1 MVHNLNDRRRAAVRT
16 SALRVGLV
24 YLFAGAL
31 WIVLSDRL
39 VQAVAHDAVVV
50 SQFQTLRG
58 WLFVAASA
66 LLIWW
71 LVRREVRRVQ
81 ESEAHLAA
89 LGEQG
94 IAGTYVIVDGRF
106 ARVNARFA
114 DIFGYPFEQVQGMS
128 ARDLVAG
135 EDRERIERSI
145 AAREGGSEELARHH
159 FTGLRADGSR
169 VEVESFGRVI
179 DWNGRRAVAGLI
191 LDVSERVQLQEKL
204 RQAARV
210 DELGNLTGAVA
221 HDFNNFLTG
230 ILGNLDLMLQDPG
243 GGSPELR
250 ASLEVV
256 RDSAARAAS
265 LTGQLLAFSR
275 GGAFHHRPIDPNR
288 HLRELS
294 RFLESL
300 CQGGQTLALDLEEGI
315 PAVVLDPVALDQ
327 LVVNLF
333 VNAKD
338 AVGQRGEITIRTR
351 SERPRGEP
359 PEVHIEVVDDG
370 VGMCPAVQARIFEP
384 FFTTKER
391 GTGLGL
397 ATVRGIVDEV
407 RGHLTVDSEAGR
419 GTTIRVSLFAS
430 LGRASEAPAAA
441 RAPQRGATVTALAC
455 PPATILVVD
464 DDAAVRKVVG
474 SALTRIGHRTLS
486 AATAGEAERTL
497 TRIRGDVDL
506 VICDINLPDLTGPE
520 LVGRLHREHP
530 ALRVLFTSGFRPS
543 EDHEHAE
550 ILAEWPFL
558 DKPFSLEDLRGAVA
572 DALGPLP
579 AAEPLKES
587 AGG

>member
-1 MVHNLNDRRRAAVRT
+1 MPQNHLDRRSAAVRT
-16 SALRVGLV
+16 SALRAGSIYLLVGI
-24 YLFAGAL
+24 L
-31 WIVLSDRL
+31 WIVLSDRVL
-39 VQAVAHDAVVV
+39 ATVAQDIALL
-50 SQFQTLRG
+50 SEFQTLKG

-66 LLIWW
+66 VLIWW

-81 ESEAHLAA
+81 ESEAQLAA
-89 LGEQG
+89 LGDQG
-94 IAGTYVIVDGRF
+94 IAGTYVVVDGRF

-114 DIFGYPFEQVQGMS
+114 EIFGYPIEQIEGMS
-128 ARDLVAG
+128 ALDVVVEADRDRIRASISESESG
-135 EDRERIERSI
+135 WED
-145 AAREGGSEELARHH
+145 LARYR
-159 FTGLRADGSR
+159 FTGRRGDGST
-169 VEVESFGRVI
+169 VDVESFGRAVE
-179 DWNGRRAVAGLI
+179 WLGGRAVAGVV
-191 LDVSERVQLQEKL
+191 LDVSDRVQLQQQL

-230 ILGNLDLMLQDPG
+230 ILGNLDLMLQDRA
-243 GGSPELR
+243 GGSSELR
-250 ASLEVV
+250 ANLELV

-288 HLRELS
+288 HLEELS

-300 CQGGQTLALDLEEGI
+300 CQGGQTLALDLEEGL

-338 AVGQRGEITIRTR
+338 AVGKRGKITIRTR

-359 PEVHIEVVDDG
+359 PEVHIEVADDG
-370 VGMCPAVQARIFEP
+370 IGMSPAVQARIFEP

-407 RGHLTVDSEAGR
+407 RGHLSVDTEDGR
-419 GTTIRVSLFAS
+419 GTTVRVSLSATS
-430 LGRASEAPAAA
+430 AGAADAPGVA
-441 RAPQRGATVTALAC
+441 RVATVTALAN
-455 PPATILVVD
+455 PAATILVVD
-464 DDAAVRKVVG
+464 DDASVRKVVS

-497 TRIRGDVDL
+497 TGIRGDVDL
-506 VICDINLPDLTGPE
+506 LICDVNLPDLTGPE
-520 LVGRLHREHP
+520 LVRRIRREHP
-530 ALRVLFTSGFRPS
+530 TLRVLFTSGCRPN
-543 EDHEHAE
+543 DDGEHADL
-550 ILAEWPFL
+550 LAASPFL
-558 DKPFSLEDLRGAVA
+558 DKPFSLDDLRTAVA
-572 DALGPLP
+572 GALAPP
-579 AAEPLKES
+579 AEERLRESS
-587 AGG
+587 AG